1 VLTTGGLIALA
12 AQIPGGAL
20 VDAARSAR
28 TLGAVAVAA
37 IGLSALALAIWP
49 SFVVVMGSRVLHAGA
64 SCVLGPVIAAVSLGL
79 VGHAALGERL
89 GRNARFAS
97 LGNGLAAGA
106 MGLCGYFFSNQAVF
120 YLTAAFVAPALL
132 ALMRIPVSSSSV
144 RSAPAPASAA
154 SGVRAL
160 LGNRQLFVFAA
171 CILLFQV
178 ANAAML
184 PLMGSMMSLR
194 APQWAAG
201 LMGACIVVPQLI
213 VAMFAPTLGRLA
225 DSWGR
230 KPILCLCFAALIA
243 RGTTF
248 ALVTNPYAV
257 VFVQALDG
265 VSAAIMGV
273 VLPLV
278 IADLT
283 RGTGKFNLALGIA
296 GTAVGIG
303 AALSTTLSGYAADHF
318 GSSITFYALASIA
331 ASGMA
336 AVWLLLGET
345 RPSMERTEGFKTN
358 PSASASR

>member
-1 VLTTGGLIALA
+1 
-12 AQIPGGAL
+12 
-20 VDAARSAR
+20 
-28 TLGAVAVAA
+28 
-37 IGLSALALAIWP
+37 
-49 SFVVVMGSRVLHAGA
+49 MGSRVLHAGA

-97 LGNGLAAGA
+97 LGNGIAAGA

-132 ALMRIPVSSSSV
+132 ALMRIPVSLSSV
-144 RSAPAPASAA
+144 RSAPTPASAG

-160 LGNRQLFVFAA
+160 LGNRQLFEFAA

-201 LMGACIVVPQLI
+201 LIGACIVVPQLV

-243 RGTTF
+243 RGIAF
-248 ALVTNPYAV
+248 ALITNPYAV

-283 RGTGKFNLALGIA
+283 RGTGRFNLALGIA

-303 AALSTTLSGYAADHF
+303 AALSTTLAGYAADHF
-318 GSSITFYALASIA
+318 GSSVTFYALASIA
-331 ASGMA
+331 GSGLA
-336 AVWLLLGET
+336 TVWLLLGET
-345 RPSMERTEGFKTN
+345 RPRMERPSTGEGPQTN